1 MATNWATVI
10 PAVVTGAVGIAG
22 IGGTILSA
30 KLTAKTQTANLGL
43 SIGAENHR
51 ARLAEKRRIYATFMA
66 SHERAL
72 EGVVKHRASFR
83 LSESTND
90 IKAMETIQRD
100 ARSALGNARAEMGL
114 IEPVNFGSLP
124 DQLVE
129 MLRSYAEATA
139 IGARELDKPTP
150 AVDLEVQDQLYT
162 AMRTDLTE
170 PFS

>member
-1 MATNWATVI
+1 VVTNWATVI
-10 PAVVTGAVGIAG
+10 PAVVAGAVGIAG

-30 KLTAKTQTANLGL
+30 RLTAKAQTANLRL
-43 SIGAENHR
+43 SIGAEDRR

-66 SHERAL
+66 SYDRAL

-90 IKAMETIQRD
+90 IKAMGTAQRE
-100 ARSALGNARAEMGL
+100 ASGALGNARAEMGL
-114 IEPVNFGSLP
+114 MEPVNFGSLP

-129 MLRSYAEATA
+129 MLHSYAEATA
-139 IGARELDKPTP
+139 LGARELDKPKP
-150 AVDLEVQDQLYT
+150 AVDLEVRQKLYI
-162 AMRTDLTE
+162 AMRTDLSE